1 MNQTRYFRFTLSP
14 LSLRTHSTSSICDHG
29 VPPRDLGTIAR
40 EDPRRTYQEDGEL
53 WSNGDRRPADAAAS
67 ARRPGQAF
75 VPSVWIIDPPPRAQC
90 YPRWSQGRALWQR
103 DALRRLTQAEALTD
117 RATADLTAICNDRT
131 LPAQPLTADH
141 IRGPYAGMPAVQLR
155 ALRDFLNINALLEE
169 QRLTF
174 LNRMQLCK
182 TVLPSLATAN
192 RPRKNKERELFSSSG
207 DNRQWC
213 GRARWSAS
221 TLQAEPDLLAE
232 AWPPTAHTF
241 EGPHRPRHHRLRM
254 RHFDGPA

>member
-90 YPRWSQGRALWQR
+90 YPRLVAGPRAMAKGRAASPHASRSADRPGHRGSHRDLQR
-103 DALRRLTQAEALTD
+103 PHVARAAAHRRPYP
-117 RATADLTAICNDRT
+117 RAVCWHA
-131 LPAQPLTADH
+131 
-141 IRGPYAGMPAVQLR
+141 RGPA
-155 ALRDFLNINALLEE
+155 
-169 QRLTF
+169 
-174 LNRMQLCK
+174 
-182 TVLPSLATAN
+182 
-192 RPRKNKERELFSSSG
+192 PRV
-207 DNRQWC
+207 
-213 GRARWSAS
+213 
-221 TLQAEPDLLAE
+221 T
-232 AWPPTAHTF
+232 
-241 EGPHRPRHHRLRM
+241 
-254 RHFDGPA
+254 